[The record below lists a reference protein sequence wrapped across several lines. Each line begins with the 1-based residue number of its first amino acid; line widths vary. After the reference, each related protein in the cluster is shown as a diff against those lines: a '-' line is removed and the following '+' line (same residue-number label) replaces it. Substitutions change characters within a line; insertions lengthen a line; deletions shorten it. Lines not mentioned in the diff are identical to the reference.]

1 MTRLRPLAGGAALA
15 AGLWL
20 LTAAAAAPPDLPK
33 EAYKAAI
40 EADIDTI
47 QKLLNGGM
55 PDKRAV
61 PTIKAQA
68 MILAVYGEATG
79 NAALTAQALKVAE
92 ELAKKPADF
101 KAADAA
107 AKELS
112 NPKGGTPPKG
122 PIHTLHRFDL
132 ADAMAAFRLGKVG
145 GLNIEADIREGAKKQ
160 AADPKAAQLLATR
173 TAVIGEFTVQM
184 PVEKATANPGNKAK
198 WDKLSKE
205 MIAISKEIAEEA
217 GKGGADP
224 KKLGALY
231 RKLDTN
237 CTNCHN
243 DFRD

>member
-1 MTRLRPLAGGAALA
+1 MTRLRLLAGGAALA
-15 AGLWL
+15 TGLWL
-20 LTAAAAAPPDLPK
+20 LTVATAAPPALPK

-47 QKLLNGGM
+47 QKLLNNGA

-79 NAALTAQALKVAE
+79 NAALTSQALKVAE
-92 ELAKKPADF
+92 AMAKKDF

-107 AKELS
+107 AKDLS
-112 NPKGGTPPKG
+112 SPKAGTPPKG
-122 PIHTLHRFDL
+122 PIHTLHKFDL
-132 ADAMAAFRLGKVG
+132 AEAMATFRLGKVG
-145 GLNIEADIREGAKKQ
+145 GLNIEADIREGAKKGSV
-160 AADPKAAQLLATR
+160 DPKAAELLATR
-173 TAVIGEFTVQM
+173 TAVIGEFAVQM
-184 PVEKATANPGNKAK
+184 PTDKATTNPGNKAK

-205 MIAISKEIAEEA
+205 MIAICKEIAEEG
-217 GKGGADP
+217 GKPKADS

-231 RKLDTN
+231 KKLDVN

>member
-1 MTRLRPLAGGAALA
+1 MTRLRLLAGGAALA

-20 LTAAAAAPPDLPK
+20 LTAAAAAPPNLPK

-68 MILAVYGEATG
+68 MILAVYGEAVG
-79 NAALTAQALKVAE
+79 DAALTSQALKVAE
-92 ELAKKPADF
+92 AMSKKDF
-101 KAADAA
+101 KGADAA

-112 NPKGGTPPKG
+112 APKAGTPPKG
-122 PIHTLHRFDL
+122 PIHTLHKFDL
-132 ADAMAAFRLGKVG
+132 AEAMAAFRLGKVG
-145 GLNIEADIREGAKKQ
+145 GLNIEADIREGAKKGM
-160 AADPKAAQLLATR
+160 ADPKAAQLLATR
-173 TAVIGEFTVQM
+173 TAVIGEFAVQM
-184 PVEKATANPGNKAK
+184 PTDKATTNAGNKSR

-205 MIAISKEIAEEA
+205 MIAISKDIAEEA
-217 GKGGADP
+217 GKGAKADP
-224 KKLGALY
+224 KKLGGLY
-231 RKLDTN
+231 KKLDAN